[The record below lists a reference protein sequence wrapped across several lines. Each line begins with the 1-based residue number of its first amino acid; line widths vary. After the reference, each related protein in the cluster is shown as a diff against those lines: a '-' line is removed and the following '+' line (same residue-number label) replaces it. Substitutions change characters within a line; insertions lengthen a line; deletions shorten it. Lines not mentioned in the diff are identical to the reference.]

1 MSPDVSSPTDG
12 TGKEAVC
19 ADLKESHFPQ
29 YASPKEITHNF
40 DVPSSGG
47 NEKTHPV
54 AKPFNTEL
62 QGRRLEDNI
71 YTLPID
77 PEQSTDLQAS
87 LIENAEAIHRDMPF
101 SSGEYFSVQAPV
113 YQDHRNLD
121 SITTGG
127 QEQEAAS
134 QVAPVQNGPHYETNS
149 AQSEC

>member
-12 TGKEAVC
+12 TGKEAVYS
-19 ADLKESHFPQ
+19 DLNEPHFPQ
-29 YASPKEITHNF
+29 HASPKEITHNF

-54 AKPFNTEL
+54 VKPFNTEL
-62 QGRRLEDNI
+62 KGRRLEDNI

-77 PEQSTDLQAS
+77 PDQSTDLQAS

-101 SSGEYFSVQAPV
+101 SSGEYFAVQAPV

-121 SITTGG
+121 SITTAG

-134 QVAPVQNGPHYETNS
+134 QVAPEQNGPHYETNS